1 MPRITFIE
9 PDGTLRTVDAERD
22 ESAMQAA
29 KRNSVDGI
37 IGECGGSCICAT
49 CHCHVDAAWI
59 DRVGP
64 AGDIEADVLEF
75 EATDVRPESRLAC
88 QIAITDALDGLKLH
102 VVGRSR

>member
-9 PDGTLRTVDAERD
+9 PDGTVRTVDAELT

-29 KRNSVDGI
+29 KRNGVDGI

-49 CHCHVDAAWI
+49 CHCHVDKAWI

-64 AGDIEADVLEF
+64 AGDIEADLLEF
-75 EATDVRPESRLAC
+75 EAADVRPESRLAC
-88 QIAITDALDGLKLH
+88 QISITDKLDGLVLQ
-102 VVGRSR
+102 VVGPGR